1 MLDNNF
7 MGMNNGGYGYPQQQW
22 MMNPM
27 GYQVQQPSIPKQEST
42 LSPDQIKEIKNL
54 QFDELKISDSDILIA
69 KCNHIDANG
78 NQTWAIV
85 DPENSICRCYQCG
98 VEWMQQDYTEDGIK
112 SVVSVMNSLINSIKT
127 SSMGSLPKDFA
138 TQFYTI
144 QALIQKLPEIIKICN
159 KSLVSSNKLL
169 EINANAN
176 KALYGNFKMPPNA
189 TQQPM
194 GMNYQYPQMQQ
205 QYPMGMN
212 YQYPQMQQQYPM
224 GMNYQYPQMQQQQ
237 YPQPNMTY
245 NTANQFVQGGVTPQP
260 MQQTPQPQISRIPT
274 PGTINNSNSN
284 VGNTTNTSTNTDK
297 K

>member
-205 QYPMGMN
+205 Q
-212 YQYPQMQQQYPM
+212 
-224 GMNYQYPQMQQQQ
+224 Q